1 MDYSPK
7 TKFRARSKMNQLQ
20 IANAKFQIETTLNLQ
35 SEILNL
41 KSEMGS
47 VGFHH
52 IGFDDAGNMSP
63 ANLYPYFV

>member
-1 MDYSPK
+1 
-7 TKFRARSKMNQLQ
+7 MNQFQ
-20 IANAKFQIETTLNLQ
+20 IANVKFQIGTTLTLQ

-52 IGFDDAGNMSP
+52 IGFDDATNMAP
-63 ANLYPYFV
+63 ANLHPHFV

>member
-1 MDYSPK
+1 
-7 TKFRARSKMNQLQ
+7 MNQLQ
-20 IANAKFQIETTLNLQ
+20 IANVKFQIERPLNLQ

-52 IGFDDAGNMSP
+52 IGFDDAANMAP
-63 ANLYPYFV
+63 ANLYPHFV